1 MSSADFDMVNEARLI
16 AGRVNRGALAEAD
29 AVKQLKAIEPVS
41 KAAKGAIEQAL
52 VAVNRN
58 MVSPK
63 AVEKTLANLSM
74 SGNAT
79 VRAAAKEHLN
89 LIRAHAG
96 KNGGKVPAYAL
107 DDQIGRASGRERG
120 CQYV

>member
-96 KNGGKVPAYAL
+96 KNGDRKSTRL
-107 DDQIGRASGRERG
+107 NSST
-120 CQYV
+120 